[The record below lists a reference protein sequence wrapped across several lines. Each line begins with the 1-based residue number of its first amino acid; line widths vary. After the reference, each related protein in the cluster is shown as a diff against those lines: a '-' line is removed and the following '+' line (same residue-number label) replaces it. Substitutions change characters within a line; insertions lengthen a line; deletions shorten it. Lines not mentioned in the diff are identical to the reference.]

1 MRNINEIRNYFVE
14 ETDQN
19 ELMSNKHKR
28 ACMTIN
34 YIEHF
39 LILAFTITGCISISA
54 FGITIAITNSAIG
67 LKPCAIPRAEIKK
80 YKSMINK
87 KKKKRCKILL
97 LAKS

>member
-34 YIEHF
+34 YIEQF

-54 FGITIAITNSAIG
+54 FGITTAITNSAIG
-67 LKPCAIPRAEIKK
+67 LKPCAITAEIKK

-87 KKKKRCKILL
+87 KKKKHCKILL

>member
-34 YIEHF
+34 YIEQF
-39 LILAFTITGCISISA
+39 LILAFTITGCISIST
-54 FGITIAITNSAIG
+54 FGITTAITNSAIG
-67 LKPCAIPRAEIKK
+67 LKPCAITAEIKK
-80 YKSMINK
+80 YKSMINEK
-87 KKKKRCKILL
+87 KKKHCKILL